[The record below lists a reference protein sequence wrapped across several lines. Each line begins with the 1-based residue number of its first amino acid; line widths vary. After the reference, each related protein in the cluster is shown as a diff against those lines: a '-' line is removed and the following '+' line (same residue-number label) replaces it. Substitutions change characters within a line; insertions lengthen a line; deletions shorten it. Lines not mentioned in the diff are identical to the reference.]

1 MVQNKPWHKL
11 WPHFLS
17 LFRVIVGALF
27 VCHGA
32 ATLFGVLGGA
42 TGTGGSTPV
51 GTWPGWWAALIQFV
65 GGALVVLGIGTRLAA
80 LLCSGSMA
88 YAYFTIHQEK
98 AALPIQNGGEAAVM
112 FCWAF
117 LLIALAGPGTWA
129 IDTLLTRSGQ
139 GTGAQATT
147 DPVADSVTA

>member
-1 MVQNKPWHKL
+1 VVQNRL
-11 WPHFLS
+11 WPYVLS

-32 ATLFGVLGGA
+32 ATLFGVLGG
-42 TGTGGSTPV
+42 TPGTGGATPV

-65 GGALVVLGIGTRLAA
+65 GGILVVLGLGTRLAA

-117 LLIALAGPGTWA
+117 LLIALAGPGAWA
-129 IDTLLTRSGQ
+129 MDTLLARSGPDPDARNPI
-139 GTGAQATT
+139 GSAEDSAT
-147 DPVADSVTA
+147 A

>member
-1 MVQNKPWHKL
+1 MVQNRL
-11 WPHFLS
+11 WPYVLS

-32 ATLFGVLGGA
+32 ATLFGVLGG
-42 TGTGGSTPV
+42 TPGTGGATPV

-65 GGALVVLGIGTRLAA
+65 GGILVVLGLGTRLAA

-117 LLIALAGPGTWA
+117 LLIALAGPGAWA
-129 IDTLLTRSGQ
+129 LDTLLTRSGP
-139 GTGAQATT
+139 
-147 DPVADSVTA
+147 DPDEREPISSAEDSVTA

>member
-1 MVQNKPWHKL
+1 MVQNRL
-11 WPHFLS
+11 WPYVLS

-32 ATLFGVLGGA
+32 ATLFGVLGG
-42 TGTGGSTPV
+42 TPGTGAATPV
-51 GTWPGWWAALIQFV
+51 GTWPGWWAALIQFA
-65 GGALVVLGIGTRLAA
+65 GGILVVLGLGTRLAA
-80 LLCSGSMA
+80 MLCSGSMA

-117 LLIALAGPGTWA
+117 LLIALAGPGAWA
-129 IDTLLTRSGQ
+129 LDTLLTRSGP
-139 GTGAQATT
+139 
-147 DPVADSVTA
+147 DPDAREPIGSAEDGVTA

>member
-1 MVQNKPWHKL
+1 MVQNRL
-11 WPHFLS
+11 WPYVLS

-32 ATLFGVLGGA
+32 ATLFGVLGG
-42 TGTGGSTPV
+42 TPGTGGATPV

-65 GGALVVLGIGTRLAA
+65 GGILVVLGLGTRPAA

-117 LLIALAGPGTWA
+117 LLIALAGPGAWA
-129 IDTLLTRSGQ
+129 LDTLLTRSGP
-139 GTGAQATT
+139 
-147 DPVADSVTA
+147 DPDARKPIGSAEDSVTA